1 MSGLQTIL
9 SRLGH
14 GQDPVDTMP
23 SLNLSGATPSSKK
36 PHTPRTA
43 TATTSTHTNTPR
55 RNVAQTPLPDS
66 GEEQIGSL
74 ADDNFGAVNVS
85 VLDGQEDSDD
95 EDSEIPDDEEEDVD
109 EEPIVPPAPTA
120 PKPGT
125 KLFHMVIYLA
135 PGDYHRIHAPA
146 AFNIRNLRHF
156 PGTLFP
162 ISPLVARLIPNLF
175 SLNERVVL
183 SGSGPFG
190 FFSMTA
196 VGAYNVGS
204 MSFNF
209 DKSVIT
215 NRLRRDFRNPNLR
228 MFTFGG
234 CGCYAYNSTY
244 PGDGIRLAKGQELGR
259 FNLGSTVV
267 LIFEAPADFTFSVL
281 PGDKVGHI
289 ALHTSNTAVD
299 PSQCISHRISGVGGR
314 WS

>member
-1 MSGLQTIL
+1 MTFDGSLGVPIVCRSSICWMQTIL

-14 GQDPVDTMP
+14 GVVEPMP
-23 SLNLSGATPSSKK
+23 SLSLSGAPSSSSKK
-36 PHTPRTA
+36 THTPRTA
-43 TATTSTHTNTPR
+43 TASTATRTKTPR
-55 RNVAQTPLPDS
+55 RNSAQTLTPES
-66 GEEQIGSL
+66 GEEQVGSL

-95 EDSEIPDDEEEDVD
+95 EDSEIPDDDDDEDDLNEESIA
-109 EEPIVPPAPTA
+109 PPVPMA

-135 PGDYHRIHAPA
+135 PGDYHRIHAPV

-267 LIFEAPADFTFSVL
+267 LIFEAPADFTFTVL
-281 PGDKVGHI
+281 PGDKV
-289 ALHTSNTAVD
+289 
-299 PSQCISHRISGVGGR
+299 
-314 WS
+314 